1 MFIFRYLV
9 SRVIFVR
16 KTNSF
21 LFFAEAPLSISQD
34 FTESSR
40 QVAEE
45 CCKEH
50 KRPPTIPLPSE
61 RGRRA
66 NVVPYLNPIRITS
79 QSCQRASGI
88 PFHLKKLNPSQ
99 LLCSRSCAFM
109 CDLSCLLGRQTPTRS
124 QDRKKRKVKE
134 KGNNMTEHGIFLR
147 HRPGM

>member
-1 MFIFRYLV
+1 MILYV
-9 SRVIFVR
+9 
-16 KTNSF
+16 KNTNSC
-21 LFFAEAPLSISQD
+21 LFAEAPLSISQD
-34 FTESSR
+34 FAESSR
-40 QVAEE
+40 QGCGGVLQGT
-45 CCKEH
+45 KT
-50 KRPPTIPLPSE
+50 PTHLPSE

-134 KGNNMTEHGIFLR
+134 KGNNMTEHGIFE
-147 HRPGM
+147 GWAQGIFDV